1 MFTRMFMNKFN
12 KLPFLEADGGGAGG
26 AGGSG
31 GGSDGGAG
39 GQGQNVEIDYDKIA
53 DILAGKQKV
62 NEENVLKGYF
72 KGQGLSK
79 EEVEQAIAAFKET
92 QAKNKP
98 DVAAIQ
104 KQAADA
110 QAAALQAQMERDA
123 MLLAGDIGVDLKTMP
138 YVLKMADLTEAVA
151 EGKVDNE
158 KLKAALQ
165 KVLEDVPSLK
175 ANTDSNQGNGFR
187 FGADNGKGN
196 PDATEDALD
205 RIFGVKKK

>member
-26 AGGSG
+26 SGGSG
-31 GGSDGGAG
+31 GADGGTG
-39 GQGQNVEIDYDKIA
+39 GQGQKAEIDYDKIA

-72 KGQGLSK
+72 KGKGLSK

-98 DVAAIQ
+98 DIAAIQ
-104 KQAADA
+104 KQASDA

-151 EGKVDNE
+151 EGKVNNE

-175 ANTDSNQGNGFR
+175 ANVDSNQGHGFR
-187 FGADNGKGN
+187 FGADNGGGN